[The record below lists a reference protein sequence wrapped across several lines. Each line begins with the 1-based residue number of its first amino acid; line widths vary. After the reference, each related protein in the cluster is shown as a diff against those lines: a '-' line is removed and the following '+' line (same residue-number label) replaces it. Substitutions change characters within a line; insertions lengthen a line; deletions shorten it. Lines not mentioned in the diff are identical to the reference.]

1 MICLFYFSN
10 INIDVIER
18 RGIVPES
25 FLLFNRSM
33 ATAPLKKCYG
43 FFSEGFFDLKK
54 TWWHFFHKLILFYM
68 GDRENNIPLC
78 LSFIT
83 LATNPSMYT
92 NLYLFCWILKN
103 FRNSGIGFLK
113 HTHFKMTSSNTRNK
127 HLWIHEF
134 FAKVLEEIVI
144 F

>member
-43 FFSEGFFDLKK
+43 FFSEGLFDLKK

-68 GDRENNIPLC
+68 GDRENNIPLG
-78 LSFIT
+78 LSLIT
-83 LATNPSMYT
+83 LETNPSMYT
-92 NLYLFCWILKN
+92 NLYLFC
-103 FRNSGIGFLK
+103 
-113 HTHFKMTSSNTRNK
+113 
-127 HLWIHEF
+127 
-134 FAKVLEEIVI
+134 
-144 F
+144 